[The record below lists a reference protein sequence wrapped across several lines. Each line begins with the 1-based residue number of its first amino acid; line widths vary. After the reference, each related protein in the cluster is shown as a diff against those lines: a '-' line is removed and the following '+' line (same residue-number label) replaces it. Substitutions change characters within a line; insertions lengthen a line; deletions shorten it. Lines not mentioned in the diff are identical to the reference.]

1 MIFTVTFNP
10 SVDYVVGL
18 TSFCE
23 GEVNRS
29 EWEHI
34 YPGGKGINVS
44 MVLKNMDIRNIALG
58 FVGGFT
64 GKEIQRRVKDFGCYT
79 DFVKLKSGNSRINV
93 KIKAGKESE
102 INGQGPNI
110 SKKELGQLFEKLE
123 SIEAGDMLVLA
134 GSIPTALPEDTYENI
149 MKLLENRGVK
159 IVVDATGELLLKV
172 VKYQPFLIKPNNH
185 ELGEMFG
192 VTLNDREDIIIY
204 AKRLQEMGAQNVL
217 VSMAGDGA
225 ILVDENGTI
234 HEMKPPEG
242 VVKNSVGA
250 GDSMVAGFLAGYLK
264 KQDLQDAF
272 EMGVITGSATAFSET
287 LATKEEVSMLF
298 EQLKAIK
305 IKGEE
310 KNANY

>member
-64 GKEIQRRVKDFGCYT
+64 GKEIERRIKDFGCYT

-93 KIKAGKESE
+93 KIKAAKESE

-185 ELGEMFG
+185 ELGEIFG
-192 VTLNDREDIIIY
+192 VTLNGREDIIIY

-264 KQDLQDAF
+264 KQDLQEAF

>member
-10 SVDYVVGL
+10 SLDYVVGL
-18 TSFCE
+18 SSFRE

-44 MVLKNMDIRNIALG
+44 MVLKNLDIRNIALG

-64 GKEIQRRVKDFGCYT
+64 GKEIERRIKDFGCYT

-102 INGQGPNI
+102 INGQGPGI
-110 SKKELGQLFEKLE
+110 GKKELSQLFKKLE
-123 SIEAGDMLVLA
+123 FIETGDMLVLA
-134 GSIPTALPEDTYENI
+134 GSIPAALPEDTYENI
-149 MKLLENRGVK
+149 MRLLENRGVK
-159 IVVDATGELLLKV
+159 IVVDATGELLLRV

-185 ELGEMFG
+185 ELGDMFG
-192 VTLNDREDIIIY
+192 VTLTSRDDIITY
-204 AKRLQEMGAQNVL
+204 GKRLQEMGAKNVL
-217 VSMAGDGA
+217 VSMAGEGA
-225 ILVDENGTI
+225 LLVAEDESI

-250 GDSMVAGFLAGYLK
+250 GDSMVAGFIAGYLK
-264 KQDLQDAF
+264 NQDLREAF
-272 EMGVITGSATAFSET
+272 VMGVATGSASAFSET
-287 LATKEEVSMLF
+287 LATREEV
-298 EQLKAIK
+298 LKLLNK
-305 IKGEE
+305 IEE
-310 KNANY
+310 NK

>member
-10 SVDYVVGL
+10 SLDYVVGL

-64 GKEIQRRVKDFGCYT
+64 GKEIERRIKDFGCYT

-93 KIKAGKESE
+93 KIKAAKESE

-123 SIEAGDMLVLA
+123 FIEAGDMLVLA

-192 VTLNDREDIIIY
+192 VTLNGREDIIIY

-250 GDSMVAGFLAGYLK
+250 GDSMVAGFIAGYLK
-264 KQDLQDAF
+264 NQNLREAF
-272 EMGVITGSATAFSET
+272 VMGVATGSASAFSET
-287 LATKEEVSMLF
+287 LATREEV
-298 EQLKAIK
+298 IK
-305 IKGEE
+305 LLEKIEE
-310 KNANY
+310 NER

>member
-10 SVDYVVGL
+10 SLDYVVGL
-18 TSFCE
+18 SSFRE

-44 MVLKNMDIRNIALG
+44 MVLKNLDIRNIALG

-64 GKEIQRRVKDFGCYT
+64 GKEIERRIKDFGCYT

-102 INGQGPNI
+102 INGQGPGI
-110 SKKELGQLFEKLE
+110 GKKELSQLFKKLE
-123 SIEAGDMLVLA
+123 FIETGDMLVLA
-134 GSIPTALPEDTYENI
+134 GSIPAALPEDTYENI
-149 MKLLENRGVK
+149 MRLLENRGVK
-159 IVVDATGELLLKV
+159 IVVDATGELLLRV

-185 ELGEMFG
+185 ELGDMFG
-192 VTLNDREDIIIY
+192 VTLTSRDDIITY
-204 AKRLQEMGAQNVL
+204 GKRLQEMGAKNVL
-217 VSMAGDGA
+217 VSMAGEGA
-225 ILVDENGTI
+225 LLVAEDESI

-250 GDSMVAGFLAGYLK
+250 GDSMVAGFIAGYLK
-264 KQDLQDAF
+264 NQDLREAF
-272 EMGVITGSATAFSET
+272 EMGVATGSASAFSET
-287 LATKEEVSMLF
+287 LATREEV
-298 EQLKAIK
+298 LKLLNK
-305 IKGEE
+305 IEE
-310 KNANY
+310 NK

>member
-10 SVDYVVGL
+10 SLDYVVGL
-18 TSFCE
+18 SSFRE

-44 MVLKNMDIRNIALG
+44 MVLKNLDIRNIALG

-64 GKEIQRRVKDFGCYT
+64 GKEIERRIKDFGCYT

-102 INGQGPNI
+102 INGQGPGI
-110 SKKELGQLFEKLE
+110 GKKELSQLFKKLE
-123 SIEAGDMLVLA
+123 FIETGDMLVLA
-134 GSIPTALPEDTYENI
+134 GSIPAALPEDTYENI
-149 MKLLENRGVK
+149 MRLLENRGVK
-159 IVVDATGELLLKV
+159 IVVDATGELLLRV

-185 ELGEMFG
+185 ELGDMFG
-192 VTLNDREDIIIY
+192 VTLTSRDDIITY
-204 AKRLQEMGAQNVL
+204 GKRLQEMGAKNVL
-217 VSMAGDGA
+217 VSMAGEGA
-225 ILVDENGTI
+225 LLVAEDESI

-250 GDSMVAGFLAGYLK
+250 GDSMVAGFIAGYLK
-264 KQDLQDAF
+264 NQDLREPF
-272 EMGVITGSATAFSET
+272 VMGVATGSASAFSET
-287 LATKEEVSMLF
+287 LATREEV
-298 EQLKAIK
+298 LKLLNK
-305 IKGEE
+305 IEE
-310 KNANY
+310 NK

>member
-64 GKEIQRRVKDFGCYT
+64 GKEIERRIKDFGCYT

-93 KIKAGKESE
+93 KIKAAKESE

-159 IVVDATGELLLKV
+159 IVVDATGELLLRV

-192 VTLNDREDIIIY
+192 VALNGREDIVFY

-225 ILVDENGTI
+225 VLVDENGDI

-264 KQDLQDAF
+264 KQDLQEAF

-287 LATKEEVSMLF
+287 LATKEEVSTLF
-298 EQLKAIK
+298 EQLKEIK
-305 IKGEE
+305 IKGE
-310 KNANY
+310 